1 MAKKRLATFCENP
14 LTLKD
19 FHDLPSDGETILL
32 DDESLEVMYGIQET
46 MRTLE
51 PKGLDDVRTLWI
63 ETIGHRNSIVWYQ
76 VSVRIYKD
84 MHGLC
89 LSSEQGESY
98 YFTNKD
104 NWNREEHPTRH
115 NCKKFLERL
124 WGYLCAVVQKIGRDP
139 KTYTRYLEEHVPYQE
154 REGHVVRGLVQDV
167 LPGIRIEVAKR
178 KEAMDLLMRKRELHA
193 DGYETMT
200 LRRYIEAWK
209 VAYCAYYGSTTLED
223 ESAEEVFRRS
233 NCGRALEEYDLDSPE
248 GFARWDRDQNPYH
261 CYDVVYVQI
270 HLYPERESE
279 TGRWHFDLEFGL
291 GYYADAGFRI
301 AAALEKAGV
310 PFVIGWA
317 DEKLSALRGE
327 DRIYFSPD
335 NRDYQLPYPGED
347 GVTIDQVNRVIE
359 LTTWKKFEE
368 VHTIASSREREK
380 IEFYPCDDEHY
391 PEDGTWN
398 RCIIRYPFEGR
409 YQYCAMSE
417 CPYGWNVLERM
428 GGGFCVLPELSE
440 K

>member
-1 MAKKRLATFCENP
+1 MAKKRLTTFCENP

-19 FHDLPSDGETILL
+19 FHGLPSDGETILL

-51 PKGLDDVRTLWI
+51 PKGLEDVRTLWI

-89 LSSEQGESY
+89 LSSELGESY

-124 WGYLCAVVQKIGRDP
+124 WGYLCAVVQEIRRDS
-139 KTYTRYLEEHVPYQE
+139 KLYVRYLEEHVPYQE
-154 REGHVVRGLVQDV
+154 REGHVVRGLVQDI
-167 LPGIRIEVAKR
+167 LPGIKIEVAKR
-178 KEAMDLLMRKRELHA
+178 KETMDLLMRKRELRA

-209 VAYCAYYGSTTLED
+209 VAYCAYCGSTTLED

-233 NCGRALEEYDLDSPE
+233 NCGQALTEYDLDSPE

-291 GYYADAGFRI
+291 GYYADAGFWI

-368 VHTIASSREREK
+368 V
-380 IEFYPCDDEHY
+380 
-391 PEDGTWN
+391 
-398 RCIIRYPFEGR
+398 R

-428 GGGFCVLPELSE
+428 GGRFCVLPELSE